1 MSEPRIAAPEPI
13 ESLWT
18 VKEVMQFLSLKRTAV
33 YDRVHAGDLPHLWIG
48 NRLRFVP
55 AKVRAWVEEKA
66 KQACAPNAT
75 VLPIGG
81 RR

>member
-1 MSEPRIAAPEPI
+1 MNPAAIDTMPI

-18 VKEVMQFLSLKRTAV
+18 VKHVQTYLNIARSCV
-33 YDRVHAGDLPHLWIG
+33 YDRVNSGDLPHLRVG
-48 NRLRFVP
+48 NHLRFVP
-55 AKVRAWVEEKA
+55 EQIRRWVLEKT
-66 KQACAPNAT
+66 KTAPRAT